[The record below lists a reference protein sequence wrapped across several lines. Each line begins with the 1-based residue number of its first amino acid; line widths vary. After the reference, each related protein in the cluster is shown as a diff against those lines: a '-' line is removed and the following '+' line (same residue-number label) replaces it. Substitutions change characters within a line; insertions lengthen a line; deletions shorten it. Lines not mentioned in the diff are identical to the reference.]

1 MMHAETLDNFNAISH
16 LYKQKNNYSFYESGQ
31 LRRAK
36 MHAAQL
42 IGAIDTEQ
50 MLPPVLYQL
59 LEASLVLE
67 TTDCRRLAAH
77 LKRTPATIRSE
88 FKSICEILGSAENTR
103 NDGDFNSRNNK
114 NAVNI

>member
-1 MMHAETLDNFNAISH
+1 
-16 LYKQKNNYSFYESGQ
+16 
-31 LRRAK
+31 

>member
-1 MMHAETLDNFNAISH
+1 MMHAETLDNFNTISH
-16 LYKQKNNYSFYESGQ
+16 LYKQKNNCSFYESGQ

-77 LKRTPATIRSE
+77 LKRTPAAIRSE
-88 FKSICEILGSAENTR
+88 FKSICEILGSAESTR
-103 NDGDFNSRNNK
+103 NNDGFNSRNNK

>member
-88 FKSICEILGSAENTR
+88 FKSICEILSSAENTL
-103 NDGDFNSRNNK
+103 NDGCFNSRNNK

>member
-16 LYKQKNNYSFYESGQ
+16 FYKQKNNCSFYESGQ

-67 TTDCRRLAAH
+67 TTECKLLAAH
-77 LKRTPATIRSE
+77 LKRTPATMRRE
-88 FKSICEILGSAENTR
+88 FKSICEILGSAENPR
-103 NDGDFNSRNNK
+103 NDRGFNSRKNK
-114 NAVNI
+114 SAVNI